1 MSVAKIDRLDKDN
14 YQTWKLQM
22 EAVLV
27 KNDAIGYVN
36 GKIPKPDEKANPQE
50 LADWEVGDMKAK
62 ADLILAISASELSQ
76 ITGCETSREVWLKL
90 QSTYQSKGAARK
102 ATLLKH
108 LLNTRMNDEDDV
120 RGHMTDFFDTV
131 ERLKT
136 MEVEIHQDLLAV
148 MLLNSLPDSYENFK
162 CAIET
167 RDDFPSVDQLK
178 IKILEQNDSRKERSK
193 ASANALM
200 AKKKI
205 QPKRSTEEKPPNSK
219 PFRFKCNFCQKK
231 GHKSS
236 DCDKKK
242 SHYARNTEESQ
253 LAFREQALNV
263 SLPKWCID
271 SGCTSH
277 MCNEAG
283 RFSSLDTSDH
293 TRVNLANNDSTD
305 VNGKGTVK
313 MCVSVNGKKQVMS
326 LHNTLHVPELRSNLL
341 SVGKITDQGL
351 TVTFTS
357 TSAEIKNRS
366 GETLMRAKRTNGLYL
381 VDEVS
386 GSSNSKEEISL
397 KCESKIENWHQ
408 RFGHL
413 NESDLKSL
421 QAGKKV
427 KGIDLRSNE
436 KLSDCTICLQGKMTQ
451 TPFPKKSSRTSQKL
465 DLIHMD
471 LCGPMRVQSKGGA
484 KYFLTLIDDYSRWC
498 EIRFLKKK
506 SDVFAEFKKFKNL
519 VETQK
524 GRKIKCIQSD
534 NGKEFCNREFDR
546 YLEENGISRRLTV
559 NHTPQQNG
567 IAERK
572 NRSLVETARCMLI
585 QSKLAPSFWAEA
597 ISTANHIKNRSPSSP
612 INGDTPFKLWNNR
625 IPNVSYFRIFGSTV
639 YFLDKTPQKN
649 KFDPRSKRGTFIG
662 YSDQT
667 KGYRI
672 WLSESKEVI
681 VSRDVKFLNS
691 FSEQNEFED
700 FISKEIFETEEKTKT
715 IKDNNTTSWTFPDK
729 SQPKNQDCQEPIAFE
744 NADQEQGL
752 IDDEQNI
759 NDENIDEEDVV
770 IEENL
775 TETIPETNIPIRG
788 RGRPKLVRTG
798 MRGRPRK
805 QYCTKPAESAL
816 PDPEDNSILGPEP
829 DFEELAGI
837 ADISVKKAL
846 AGPDSKGWQEAI
858 KSEISS
864 ILENRTFKV
873 VRRPENKNVVGC
885 RFTLKEKLKADG
897 TVERKKAR
905 LVAKGYSQRQ
915 GEDFNETFAPV
926 VRMSSIRTVMAL
938 AVEHDMEIHQLDVV
952 TAFLNGELDEDIYM
966 QVPNELRPTLEDI
979 VKDTNSPKEIK
990 IEAKKMLKTLRE
1002 DDHAVCKLEK
1012 ALYGLKQASRQ
1023 WNKKLDVQ
1031 LKRIGLQQ
1039 LSSDPCI
1046 YHMWKNGKLLI
1057 LAIYVDDLWIASADP
1072 EWIEEIKVRLMESFK
1087 MKYL

>member
-1 MSVAKIDRLDKDN
+1 
-14 YQTWKLQM
+14 
-22 EAVLV
+22 
-27 KNDAIGYVN
+27 
-36 GKIPKPDEKANPQE
+36 
-50 LADWEVGDMKAK
+50 
-62 ADLILAISASELSQ
+62 
-76 ITGCETSREVWLKL
+76 
-90 QSTYQSKGAARK
+90 
-102 ATLLKH
+102 
-108 LLNTRMNDEDDV
+108 
-120 RGHMTDFFDTV
+120 
-131 ERLKT
+131 
-136 MEVEIHQDLLAV
+136 

-178 IKILEQNDSRKERSK
+178 IKILEQSDSRKERSK

-205 QPKRSTEEKPPNSK
+205 QPKRSNEEKPPNSK

-242 SHYARNTEESQ
+242 SHNARNTEESQ

-283 RFSSLDTSDH
+283 RFSSVDTSDH

-357 TSAEIKNRS
+357 SSAEIKNRS

-386 GSSNSKEEISL
+386 GSSHSKEEISL

-427 KGIDLRSNE
+427 KAIDLRSNE

-471 LCGPMRVQSKGGA
+471 LCGPMQVQSKGGA

-498 EIRFLKKK
+498 EIRFVKKK

-524 GRKIKCIQSD
+524 GRKIKYIQSD

-546 YLEENGISRRLTV
+546 RRTV

-672 WLSESKEVI
+672 WLPESKEVI

-715 IKDNNTTSWTFPDK
+715 VKDNNTTSWTFPDK
-729 SQPKNQDCQEPIAFE
+729 SQPKKQSCQEPIAFE

-816 PDPEDNSILGPEP
+816 PDPEDDSILGPEP

-873 VRRPENKNVVGC
+873 FNNCHTIEHWNTAKRVLRYLKKTPTHGLMFRKTGKQLQGFTDADWGNCPDDRRSYTGYFLTLGGAAITWQARKQSTIALSSVEAEYMALTEASKEAVYRRQLLRELKLLDDSNATLIHNDNQGSQLLAKNPIYHGRTKHIDIRHHFVRNCVENGSVKLTYTPTTEMPADILTKPLPVNKH
-885 RFTLKEKLKADG
+885 RQFTEALGVQADG
-897 TVERKKAR
+897 HR
-905 LVAKGYSQRQ
+905 LEG
-915 GEDFNETFAPV
+915 
-926 VRMSSIRTVMAL
+926 
-938 AVEHDMEIHQLDVV
+938 
-952 TAFLNGELDEDIYM
+952 
-966 QVPNELRPTLEDI
+966 
-979 VKDTNSPKEIK
+979 
-990 IEAKKMLKTLRE
+990 
-1002 DDHAVCKLEK
+1002 
-1012 ALYGLKQASRQ
+1012 
-1023 WNKKLDVQ
+1023 
-1031 LKRIGLQQ
+1031 
-1039 LSSDPCI
+1039 
-1046 YHMWKNGKLLI
+1046 
-1057 LAIYVDDLWIASADP
+1057 
-1072 EWIEEIKVRLMESFK
+1072 
-1087 MKYL
+1087 